1 MAQIAFTL
9 TFCVN
14 ALALDTTRWTETEFA
29 HLDLGDARL
38 NKRART
44 LMERLAAK
52 PTAGVPQAC
61 RGWGETIAAYRFFDN
76 DEVDWGAILEPHW
89 RQTEQRMAAHP
100 VVLCLQDTTELD
112 FNGRQAVGLGP
123 LSYEAQR
130 GMYLHP
136 TYAVT
141 PERVP
146 LGVLDAWMWAREPK
160 DTQGARGG
168 VKESLR
174 WIEGYERVA
183 DTAPSLP
190 DTRLVY
196 VADRE
201 ADMMALMV
209 RAQELDTPADW
220 LIRSTH
226 DRALPEGVKL
236 WAAATEGEPIGEI
249 AFTMGSRHGVKAREV
264 RQHLWLRRIELP
276 AGKGQSVAATCLVAR
291 EFGAPAG
298 VKPVEWR
305 LLTNRTATTLQEAIE
320 LIDWYRARWEI
331 EILFNVLKNGCRVEA
346 LQLSTIE
353 RLERALALFL
363 VVAWRIAHLM
373 RMGRTCPDL
382 DAELFFDAD
391 EVRGAY
397 LLTEVKP
404 PAKPKLNEVLRLIAR
419 LGGFLGRKG
428 DGEPGAKAIWLGLK
442 EVHVAAKTLR
452 LLRSDGNAGTCV

>member
-1 MAQIAFTL
+1 MEA
-9 TFCVN
+9 
-14 ALALDTTRWTETEFA
+14 EFPD
-29 HLDLGDARL
+29 LDLGDARL

-61 RGWGETIAAYRFFDN
+61 RSWGETIAAYRFFDN
-76 DEVDWGAILEPHW
+76 DEVEWEAILEPHW
-89 RQTEQRMAAHP
+89 RQTERRMAAHP

-112 FNGRQAVGLGP
+112 FNARRVTGLGP

-141 PERVP
+141 PGRVP

-160 DTQGARGG
+160 DAQGKRGG
-168 VKESLR
+168 MKESRR

-183 DTAPSLP
+183 ETASSLP
-190 DTRLVY
+190 HTRLVY

-201 ADMMALMV
+201 ADMIALMV
-209 RAQELDTPADW
+209 RAQELGTPADW

-226 DRALPEGVKL
+226 DRALPEGAKL
-236 WAAATEGEPIGEI
+236 WATASVGEALGEI
-249 AFTMGSRHGVKAREV
+249 AFTMGSRHGVRARPV
-264 RQHLWLRRIELP
+264 RQHVWLRRIELP
-276 AGKGQSVAATCLVAR
+276 AGDGRSVAATCLVAR
-291 EFGAPAG
+291 EFDAPAG
-298 VKPVEWR
+298 VKPIEWR
-305 LLTNRTATTLQEAIE
+305 LLTNREATTLAQAIE

-346 LQLSTIE
+346 LQLGAIE
-353 RLERALALFL
+353 RLERALAMFL
-363 VVAWRIAHLM
+363 VVAWRIGYLM
-373 RMGRTCPDL
+373 RKGRACPDL
-382 DAELFFDAD
+382 DAELFFDPA
-391 EVRGAY
+391 EIRGAY
-397 LLTEVKP
+397 LLTELKQ
-404 PAKPKLNEVLRLIAR
+404 PARPKLNEVLRLIAR
-419 LGGFLGRKG
+419 LGGFLARKG

-452 LLRSDGNAGTCV
+452 ASRAGASADCCV